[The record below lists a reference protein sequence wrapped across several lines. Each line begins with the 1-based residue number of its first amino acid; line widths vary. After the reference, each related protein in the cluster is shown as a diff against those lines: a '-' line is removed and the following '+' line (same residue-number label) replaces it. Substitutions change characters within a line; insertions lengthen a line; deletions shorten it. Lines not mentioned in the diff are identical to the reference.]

1 MTEQREQRRDLAA
14 QLGDLGLER
23 GDYRVALLPQ
33 LFACLG
39 NDLTHGLSHDLA
51 LVQDVGFDPTV
62 PSIPILLLG
71 CSSGRLQR
79 IVVRH
84 TIEQIF
90 NIFAGHHQ
98 VAPVTYDTATLVAS
112 VGADRMAPRRA
123 QDHPQCDAVDLEHRT
138 DWNSWAWR
146 PASDVLWIRVFHVK
160 CRVLI
165 D

>member
-1 MTEQREQRRDLAA
+1 
-14 QLGDLGLER
+14 
-23 GDYRVALLPQ
+23 LPQ
-33 LFACLG
+33 FFACLG

-112 VGADRMAPRRA
+112 VGGDRMPQAARRFILSA
-123 QDHPQCDAVDLEHRT
+123 MLSIGNIERT
-138 DWNSWAWR
+138 GTAGLGVPPVTSCGFV
-146 PASDVLWIRVFHVK
+146 SSM
-160 CRVLI
+160 
-165 D
+165 